1 MRPLFQGPVQL
12 PLLQDLVKSQ
22 AEGKGVVDTISGW
35 LDSKKVKFTPDK
47 ASVFV
52 RLLEDQRLGMLPEPA
67 GPNTSGVTF
76 PPYVGEKLEP
86 AFLKK
91 AAGKPYAKAIPR
103 GSTSE
108 EWVTENNA
116 LMAAAMGLPFH
127 RGAAGFGAGGDELSD
142 DDYSDV
148 YTQQTGDY
156 TQAS

>member
-1 MRPLFQGPVQL
+1 MQL

-47 ASVFV
+47 ASVYV

-67 GPNTSGVTF
+67 GPNTAGVTF

-108 EWVTENNA
+108 DFVTENNA
-116 LMAAAMGLPFH
+116 LMAAAMGAAVHPWRRRVR
-127 RGAAGFGAGGDELSD
+127 RGRRRALGRRLLGRLHATDRRLHAGFVGFN
-142 DDYSDV
+142 
-148 YTQQTGDY
+148 
-156 TQAS
+156 